1 VGKVVIDWN
10 DSDSCLLKELDVCLW
25 NVRKLI
31 RVEAFTGFNQISS
44 EGLRKNS
51 DNWSAA
57 MLYLSCCFDVLVR
70 FVGSVLFWSFNP
82 RVMVLLRADNM
93 AGSMGFSSN
102 SIQANNG
109 QHSAQ

>member
-1 VGKVVIDWN
+1 MGKVVVNWN

-31 RVEAFTGFNQISS
+31 RVEACTGFNQISS

-57 MLYLSCCFDVLVR
+57 MLYLSCCFDVLV
-70 FVGSVLFWSFNP
+70 
-82 RVMVLLRADNM
+82 
-93 AGSMGFSSN
+93 
-102 SIQANNG
+102 
-109 QHSAQ
+109 